1 MGSTGTG
8 AGRPAAVVVVGCLV
22 AMFITAPGQTFV
34 ISTFSAAL
42 SETLGLSL
50 ERLGLA
56 YLIGTLAS
64 ALCLTGVGA
73 VADRIGPRRMIGVAS
88 AGLAGAGLALQSAG
102 GFASLT
108 LAFFLLRLTGQGA
121 ISLASSHA
129 LALRFD
135 STLGRMEGLR
145 GGTVALAIATVPQLS
160 VALIASHGWRF
171 AAVALTASAAALGL
185 MASLFLIDRDPHP
198 RAGEEKGGEG
208 WSHSFDL
215 AAARR
220 TAVFWVLIAL
230 VAAQAAIVTAVHF
243 HLLPILAESGAGAAE
258 AARTY
263 MSYAAAGLGA
273 TLLGGVL
280 ADRWRPAPLLCA
292 SMMLLGLGAALLDS
306 WTGGPGPHVAMGIL
320 GVAQGLGAATH
331 GPTLARFFGRR
342 HHGAIRGAAGTAA
355 VAGSAVAPWATA
367 ELMER
372 SGSFA
377 TPLLMMGLLA
387 VALGLLCGLVRS
399 PRGRAGVGALPP
411 T

>member
-1 MGSTGTG
+1 MGTTGTG
-8 AGRPAAVVVVGCLV
+8 AGRPGTIVVVGCLI

-34 ISTFSAAL
+34 ISTFSGAL
-42 SETLGLSL
+42 SGSLDLSL

-64 ALCLTGVGA
+64 ALCLTGVGG
-73 VADRIGPRRMIGVAS
+73 VADRIGPRRMIGVS
-88 AGLAGAGLALQSAG
+88 SVGLAGAGVVFQWAD
-102 GFASLT
+102 GFPSLT

-135 STLGRMEGLR
+135 ASLGRMEGLR
-145 GGTVALAIATVPQLS
+145 GGTVALAIATVPQVS

-185 MASLFLIDRDPHP
+185 LASLFLIDRDPRP
-198 RAGEEKGGEG
+198 GASGQEGGEG

-215 AAARR
+215 PAARR
-220 TAVFWVLIAL
+220 TAAFWVLIAL
-230 VAAQAAIVTAVHF
+230 VVAQAAVVTAVHF
-243 HLLPILAESGAGAAE
+243 HLLPILAESGASPAE

-263 MSYAAAGLGA
+263 MTYAGAGLAA

-280 ADRWRPAPLLCA
+280 ADGLRPGPLLGA
-292 SMMLLGLGAALLDS
+292 SMVLLGLGAALLEV
-306 WTGGPGPHVAMGIL
+306 WAGGLGSHVAMGTL

-355 VAGSAVAPWATA
+355 VAGSAVAPWAMA
-367 ELMER
+367 EAMER
-372 SGSFA
+372 TGTFGA
-377 TPLLMMGLLA
+377 PLLMMGLLA
-387 VALGLLCGLVRS
+387 LVLALLCGLIRH
-399 PRGRAGVGALPP
+399 PQG
-411 T
+411 

>member
-1 MGSTGTG
+1 MGTTGTG
-8 AGRPAAVVVVGCLV
+8 AGRRGAVVVVGCLI

-34 ISTFSAAL
+34 ISTFSSAL
-42 SETLGLSL
+42 SGSLDLTL

-64 ALCLTGVGA
+64 ALCLTGVGS

-88 AGLAGAGLALQSAG
+88 VGLAGAGLAFQSAG

-135 STLGRMEGLR
+135 ASLGRMEGLR

-185 MASLFLIDRDPHP
+185 FASAFLIDRDPHP
-198 RAGEEKGGEG
+198 AGGGEDEGEG

-215 AAARR
+215 AGARR
-220 TAVFWVLIAL
+220 TVVFWVLIAL

-243 HLLPILAESGAGAAE
+243 HLLPILAESGASAAE

-263 MSYAAAGLGA
+263 MTYAGAGLAA

-280 ADRWRPAPLLCA
+280 ADRLRPAPLLGA
-292 SMMLLGLGAALLDS
+292 SMVLLGLGAALLEV
-306 WTGGPGPHVAMGIL
+306 WTGGLGSHVAMGTL

-367 ELMER
+367 EVMER
-372 SGSFA
+372 TGTFG

-387 VALGLLCGLVRS
+387 VALALLCGLVRR
-399 PRGRAGVGALPP
+399 PQG
-411 T
+411 

>member
-1 MGSTGTG
+1 MGTTGTG
-8 AGRPAAVVVVGCLV
+8 AGRPVAVVVAGCLV

-34 ISTFSAAL
+34 ISTFSGAL
-42 SETLGLSL
+42 SGALDLSL

-64 ALCLTGVGA
+64 ALCLTGVGG

-88 AGLAGAGLALQSAG
+88 VGLAGAGLAFQSAA

-135 STLGRMEGLR
+135 ATLGRMEGLR

-160 VALIASHGWRF
+160 VALIDRHGWRL

-185 MASLFLIDRDPHP
+185 AASLFLIDRDPRP
-198 RAGEEKGGEG
+198 GADGGG
-208 WSHSFDL
+208 ADGDGSGSFDL

-220 TAVFWVLIAL
+220 TGVFWVLIAL

-243 HLLPILAESGAGAAE
+243 HLLPILAESGADAAQ

-263 MSYAAAGLGA
+263 MTYAGAGLGA

-280 ADRWRPAPLLCA
+280 ADRQHPAPLLGA
-292 SMMLLGLGAALLDS
+292 SMVLLGLGAISLEVWS
-306 WTGGPGPHVAMGIL
+306 GGVGSHVAMGTL
-320 GVAQGLGAATH
+320 GVAQGLGAAVH
-331 GPTLARFFGRR
+331 GPTLARFFGRQ

-367 ELMER
+367 ELAGR
-372 SGSFA
+372 SGSFG

-387 VALGLLCGLVRS
+387 GGLGLLCGFVRH
-399 PRGRAGVGALPP
+399 PGVGHGGR
-411 T
+411 

>member
-1 MGSTGTG
+1 MGTTGAG
-8 AGRPAAVVVVGCLV
+8 AGRPGAAVVVGCLI

-34 ISTFSAAL
+34 ISTFSGAL
-42 SETLGLSL
+42 SGSLDLTL

-64 ALCLTGVGA
+64 AVCLPGVGR

-88 AGLAGAGLALQSAG
+88 AGLAGAGLVFQSAG
-102 GFASLT
+102 GFTSLT

-135 STLGRMEGLR
+135 ATLGRMEGLR

-171 AAVALTASAAALGL
+171 AAVALTASAALLGL
-185 MASLFLIDRDPHP
+185 IASIFLIDRDPHP
-198 RAGEEKGGEG
+198 GAGGEG
-208 WSHSFDL
+208 EGEGEAWSHSFDL

-220 TAVFWVLIAL
+220 TVAFWVLIAL

-243 HLLPILAESGAGAAE
+243 HLLPILAESGANAAE

-263 MSYAAAGLGA
+263 MTYAGAGLAATLVGGVLADRLRPAPLLGASMVLLGLGA
-273 TLLGGVL
+273 TLLEV
-280 ADRWRPAPLLCA
+280 
-292 SMMLLGLGAALLDS
+292 
-306 WTGGPGPHVAMGIL
+306 WTGALGSHMAMGTL

-367 ELMER
+367 EAMER
-372 SGSFA
+372 TGTFGA
-377 TPLLMMGLLA
+377 PLLIMGLLA
-387 VALGLLCGLVRS
+387 VALGMLSGLLRRPQG
-399 PRGRAGVGALPP
+399 GG
-411 T
+411 